1 MTEVP
6 DAETMKAF
14 NKSIIDEFR
23 ANGGKVGGP
32 FEGATLL
39 LLTST
44 GAKSGQPR
52 LAPLAYLT
60 IDQKM
65 IIIGSKAGADTN
77 PDWVHNVRTHPRA
90 HIEVG
95 TEAYDVTARELP
107 PEERDQMY
115 PKVVALAPG
124 FGDYQSKTS
133 RVIPLFE
140 LQRV

>member
-1 MTEVP
+1 MTETP
-6 DAETMKAF
+6 DFNAF
-14 NKSIIDEFR
+14 NKNIVDEFR

-32 FEGATLL
+32 FEGMTLL

-60 IDQKM
+60 IDSKM

-77 PDWVHNVRTHPRA
+77 PDWVHNLRANPRA
-90 HIEVG
+90 SIEVG

-107 PEERDQMY
+107 PEERDETY
-115 PKVVALAPG
+115 PKVVGLAPG

-140 LQRV
+140 LQKA

>member
-1 MTEVP
+1 MTEIP

-14 NKSIIDEFR
+14 NKNIVDEFR

-39 LLTST
+39 LLTTT

-60 IDQKM
+60 IDDKM
-65 IIIGSKAGADTN
+65 IIVGSKAGADTN
-77 PDWVHNVRTHPRA
+77 PDWVHNVRANPRA

-95 TEAYDVTARELP
+95 TDAYDVTVRELP
-107 PEERDQMY
+107 SEERDATY
-115 PKVVALAPG
+115 PKVVELAPG
-124 FGDYQSKTS
+124 FGEYQAKTS

-140 LQRV
+140 LQRA

>member
-1 MTEVP
+1 MTEVFDP
-6 DAETMKAF
+6 NAMKAF
-14 NKSIIDEFR
+14 NQNIVEEFR

-60 IDQKM
+60 VDQKM

-77 PDWVHNVRTHPRA
+77 PDWVHNLRKTPKA

-95 TEAYDVTARELP
+95 TSAYDVIARELP
-107 PEERDQMY
+107 SDERDALY
-115 PKVVALAPG
+115 PKIVEQAPV
-124 FGDYQSKTS
+124 FAEYQAKTS

-140 LQRV
+140 LQKA

>member
-6 DAETMKAF
+6 DAEAMKAF
-14 NKSIIDEFR
+14 NKSIVDEFR
-23 ANGGKVGGP
+23 SNGGKVGGP

-39 LLTST
+39 LLTTT

-60 IDQKM
+60 IDDKM
-65 IIIGSKAGADTN
+65 IIVGSKAGADTN
-77 PDWVHNVRTHPRA
+77 PDWVHNLRANPQA

-95 TEAYDVTARELP
+95 TDAYDVTARELP
-107 PEERDQMY
+107 AEERDATY
-115 PKVVALAPG
+115 PKVVELAPG
-124 FGDYQSKTS
+124 FGEYQEKTS

>member
-1 MTEVP
+1 M
-6 DAETMKAF
+6 
-14 NKSIIDEFR
+14 
-23 ANGGKVGGP
+23 
-32 FEGATLL
+32 TLL

-60 IDQKM
+60 IDGKM

-77 PDWVHNVRTHPRA
+77 PDWVHNLRANPRA

-95 TEAYDVTARELP
+95 TDAYDVTARELP
-107 PEERDQMY
+107 PEERDETY
-115 PKVVALAPG
+115 LERSSPLARVSVTTSP
-124 FGDYQSKTS
+124 KTS

-140 LQRV
+140 LQKAVQFGALTVAQSVDKRAETR

>member
-1 MTEVP
+1 MTEIP

-14 NKSIIDEFR
+14 NKTIVEEFR
-23 ANGGKVGGP
+23 ANGGVVGGP
-32 FEGATLL
+32 FEGGTLL

-60 IDQKM
+60 IDGKK

-77 PDWVHNVRTHPRA
+77 PDWVHNLRASAKA

-95 TEAYDVTARELP
+95 TDAYDVTARELP
-107 PEERDQMY
+107 PEEHDETW

-124 FGDYQSKTS
+124 FGDYQSKTT
-133 RVIPLFE
+133 RIIPLFE
-140 LQRV
+140 LQRA

>member
-23 ANGGKVGGP
+23 SNGGKVGGP
-32 FEGATLL
+32 FEGATIL
-39 LLTST
+39 LLTTT

-77 PDWVHNVRTHPRA
+77 PDWVHNLRATPRA
-90 HIEVG
+90 HVEVG
-95 TEAYDVTARELP
+95 TEAYDVIARELP
-107 PEERDQMY
+107 AEERDETY
-115 PKVVALAPG
+115 PKVVAAAPG

-140 LQRV
+140 LQRA

>member
-1 MTEVP
+1 MTEIP

-14 NKSIIDEFR
+14 NANIVDEFR

-32 FEGATLL
+32 FEGGTLL
-39 LLTST
+39 LLTTT

-60 IDQKM
+60 IDDKM

-77 PDWVHNVRTHPRA
+77 PDWVHNLRANPQA

-95 TEAYDVTARELP
+95 TDGLRRDRPRAAARRARRRV
-107 PEERDQMY
+107 PEDR
-115 PKVVALAPG
+115 
-124 FGDYQSKTS
+124 
-133 RVIPLFE
+133 RVGAGL
-140 LQRV
+140 R

>member
-1 MTEVP
+1 MTEIP
-6 DAETMKAF
+6 DAETMWAF
-14 NKSIIDEFR
+14 NKTIVDEFR
-23 ANGGKVGGP
+23 TNGGKVGGP

-60 IDQKM
+60 IDGKM

-77 PDWVHNVRTHPRA
+77 PDWVHNLRA
-90 HIEVG
+90 NPSAHVEVG
-95 TEAYDVTARELP
+95 AETYDVTARELP
-107 PEERDQMY
+107 AAERDEVF
-115 PKVVALAPG
+115 PKIVAVAPG
-124 FGDYQSKTS
+124 FGEYQAKTT

-140 LQRV
+140 LQKA

>member
-1 MTEVP
+1 MTDVP
-6 DAETMKAF
+6 NAETMKAF
-14 NKSIIDEFR
+14 NTSIVDEFR
-23 ANGGKVGGP
+23 ANGGVVGGP

-60 IDQKM
+60 IDGKM
-65 IIIGSKAGADTN
+65 FIIGSKAGLDTN
-77 PDWVHNVRTHPRA
+77 PDWVHNLRANSHA

-95 TEAYDVTARELP
+95 TDAYDVTARELP
-107 PEERDQMY
+107 PAERDEEW

-124 FGDYQSKTS
+124 FGEYQAKTS
-133 RVIPLFE
+133 RIIPLFE
-140 LQRV
+140 LQPA